1 METFQKRYFQHSLKA
16 AWKLCVMM
24 RQLSI
29 SIINTKLDNELFTIN
44 NLFAN
49 DTQYE
54 KKNKCFDL
62 KVAIVQ
68 LVFRRSLDLDNYFAN
83 LAKR

>member
-1 METFQKRYFQHSLKA
+1 
-16 AWKLCVMM
+16 MM

-29 SIINTKLDNELFTIN
+29 SIINTKLDNELFIIN
-44 NLFAN
+44 NPFAN
-49 DTQYE
+49 DTQNE

-68 LVFRRSLDLDNYFAN
+68 LVFRRSLDLNN
-83 LAKR
+83 

>member
-1 METFQKRYFQHSLKA
+1 
-16 AWKLCVMM
+16 MM

-49 DTQYE
+49 DTQNE

>member
-1 METFQKRYFQHSLKA
+1 
-16 AWKLCVMM
+16 MM

-49 DTQYE
+49 DTQNE
-54 KKNKCFDL
+54 KKNKCFDS

-68 LVFRRSLDLDNYFAN
+68 LVFRRGLDLDN
-83 LAKR
+83 